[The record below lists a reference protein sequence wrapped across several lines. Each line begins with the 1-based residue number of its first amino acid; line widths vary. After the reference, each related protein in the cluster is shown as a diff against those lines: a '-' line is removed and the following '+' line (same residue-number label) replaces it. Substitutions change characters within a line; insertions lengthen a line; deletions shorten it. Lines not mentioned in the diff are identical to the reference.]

1 MRRSWDAIWL
11 VAQREFV
18 DQFRDWRIVVP
29 MALLVSVF
37 PFIADDTTRQAV
49 NFMSRFGGEL
59 ILDNL
64 IPFVILVIGFF
75 PLSFTLVVALEAF
88 VGEKERGTIEPLLS
102 SPLEDHHMY
111 LGKLL
116 VGITTPLVFSF
127 LSIGIYLILVSRRDV
142 QFPTAYMLSLILLLT
157 FAHAVLMVSFAIVI
171 SVQATTIRSANLM
184 ASFVVVPVA
193 FLLQGETVLIFWGNE
208 DVLWLAIIG
217 VTLLSGLLVRLGL
230 AHFKREYLLG
240 REIDTLNIK
249 NMYRVFRDRFIGGAR
264 SFVDWYRE
272 EIPATLGQLKQ
283 PLVIVVILGA
293 IALVV
298 SYAWVVI
305 SVPSYIAFS
314 PERTD
319 ELRGLIADNLGNLDL
334 LQDRL
339 PAAPLLF
346 FYNARTT
353 IVFLIMGLVSFGTL
367 GLTLFMANFA
377 LVGGVLG
384 AANLVGFSPLLTFAV
399 GVLPHGL
406 FELSAVIIATA
417 AMLRVGALLVSPDTD
432 KSLGETLLLSLAD
445 WFRIFVGLVVPL
457 LAVAAVIEIYLTPVL
472 IKMAFPFL

>member
-1 MRRSWDAIWL
+1 MRRNWDAIWL
-11 VAQREFV
+11 VARREFQ

-49 NFMSRFGGEL
+49 NFMGRFGGEL

-102 SPLEDHHMY
+102 SPLEDKHLY

-127 LSIGIYLILVSRRDV
+127 LSIGIYLVLVSRRDV
-142 QFPTAYMLSLILLLT
+142 EFPSAYMLTLIFLLT
-157 FAHAVLMVSFAIVI
+157 FAHAVLMVSSAIVI
-171 SVQATTIRSANLM
+171 SVQATTIRAANLM

-193 FLLQGETVLIFWGNE
+193 FLLQGETILIFWGNE
-208 DVLWLAIIG
+208 DVLWYAILG

-230 AHFKREYLLG
+230 SHFKREYLLG

-249 NMYRVFRDRFIGGAR
+249 NMFRVFRDRFVGGAK
-264 SFVDWYRE
+264 SFADWYRVV
-272 EIPATLGQLKQ
+272 IPTTVGQLKR
-283 PLVIVVILGA
+283 PLMIVVGLGLMAVIV
-293 IALVV
+293 
-298 SYAWVVI
+298 SYIWVVVN
-305 SVPSYIAFS
+305 VPAYVEFS
-314 PERTD
+314 PERSD
-319 ELRGLIADNLGNLDL
+319 ELRTLVRENLGNLDL
-334 LQDRL
+334 LQQEV
-339 PAAPLLF
+339 PAPLLF

-353 IVFLIMGLVSFGTL
+353 VVFLLMGLISFGTL

-399 GVLPHGL
+399 GVLPHGV
-406 FELSAVIIATA
+406 FELTAVILATA
-417 AMLRVGALLVSPDTD
+417 AMLRVGAMLVSPDTD
-432 KSLGETLLLSLAD
+432 KSLGETLLISLAD
-445 WFRIFVGLVVPL
+445 WLRVFIGLVVPL